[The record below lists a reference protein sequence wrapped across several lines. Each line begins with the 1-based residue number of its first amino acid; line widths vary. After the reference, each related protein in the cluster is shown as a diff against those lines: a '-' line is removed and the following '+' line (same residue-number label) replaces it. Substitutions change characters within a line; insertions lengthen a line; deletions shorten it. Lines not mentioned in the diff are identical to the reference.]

1 MLKNEMLV
9 SEKSKKVKRKKVNKQ
24 IRICKHH
31 KDGAHILIISCSR
44 GYETRTVFLL
54 STEAGQILLD
64 EVHDVSVVA
73 DNVGLSH
80 ANINVGTF
88 GEQFCRT
95 CGILEDE
102 E

>member
-1 MLKNEMLV
+1 MLKNEKLV

>member
-1 MLKNEMLV
+1 MLKNEKLV

-54 STEAGQILLD
+54 STEAWQILLD

-73 DNVGLSH
+73 YNVGLSH
-80 ANINVGTF
+80 ANINVGAL

-102 E
+102 K